1 MEKQLPIHY
10 LGQYYNLEIEEE
22 ADIQVAEGGIAK
34 NFCSFE
40 VKNGAQLRIGKHVF
54 FNSSCVLRCMENVT
68 IGDYCLFGDGVKIYD
83 NNHHYSHH
91 HVEALSFSTAPITIG
106 RHCWVGANAVIL
118 KGVTIGDNVI
128 IGAGCTIYKD
138 VPPNTIVTSSGTM
151 TYRPRPQFDKQVT
164 TFTASDTLE
173 HLEYL
178 VTSLPD
184 VAFNI
189 LAGTHISPH
198 LNSFRRF
205 SNVNI
210 YSNINDLESEDE
222 VLERTALYL
231 DINHWWEV
239 KDILNRCQQKQI
251 PIYAFDTTS
260 HRPELTTRVL
270 PSVHPNQMVQAIQDF
285 FKERDA

>member
-1 MEKQLPIHY
+1 MKHKLPINY
-10 LGQYYNLEIEEE
+10 LGQFYNLELEEH
-22 ADIQVAEGGIAK
+22 ADIQVDDGIIAK

-40 VKNGAQLRIGKHVF
+40 VKNYATLRIGKQVF
-54 FNSSCVLRCMENVT
+54 FNSSCVLRCMEKVT
-68 IGDYCLFGDGVKIYD
+68 IGEYCLFGDGVKIYD

-91 HVEALSFSTAPITIG
+91 HIETISFSTAPITIG
-106 RHCWVGANAVIL
+106 RHCWVGANSVIL

-138 VPPNTIVTSSGTM
+138 VPANTIVTSSGTM

-184 VAFNI
+184 IAFNI

-210 YSNINDLESEDE
+210 YSNINDTELEDE
-222 VLERTALYL
+222 ILNRTSIYL

-251 PIYAFDTTS
+251 PIYSFDTVA
-260 HRPELTTRVL
+260 HQPELTNTMI
-270 PSVHPNQMVQAIQDF
+270 SSNHPEEMVQAIQDF
-285 FKERDA
+285 FKERDT